1 MKKMNIYI
9 RENKYLL
16 IIHPK
21 FRKWVSVG
29 HE

>member
-1 MKKMNIYI
+1 MKKMNTYV

-16 IIHPK
+16 IPPK